1 MGWWLLQLSDKILC
15 VSGAWNIEGLGKV
28 LVCDKAW
35 NAAYIQECQ
44 GILNY
49 NVYSLLDKHTQ

>member
-1 MGWWLLQLSDKILC
+1 MGWWLLQLSAKILC

-28 LVCDKAW
+28 LVCDKTW

-44 GILNY
+44 GIRITMY
-49 NVYSLLDKHTQ
+49 TVY